1 MSHKHTATVA
11 TKKKT
16 CTQRFTEE
24 ARVFCPNKEILSAR
38 PVCHTSTRRLFRQ
51 KKNQA
56 RVKRVAEVHVV
67 SSFFF
72 HLAPSVFQKHTSSV
86 QTTTKKRIH
95 HVSGLGQKHTSNKKT
110 RCIARHRSMS
120 RLLQSISSRLF
131 FVLGAGDNQVNAEE
145 MKARNTKIS
154 GKLMFSAKN
163 GVLSAFLREDE
174 ATLRLR

>member
-38 PVCHTSTRRLFRQ
+38 PVCHRSTRRLFRQ

-72 HLAPSVFQKHTSSV
+72 PFGTERVPEAHVICSNNNKKKNSSCIWLGAKAHVQQKNQVHSTPQKYEPSVAKH
-86 QTTTKKRIH
+86 
-95 HVSGLGQKHTSNKKT
+95 L
-110 RCIARHRSMS
+110 
-120 RLLQSISSRLF
+120 ISSF
-131 FVLGAGDNQVNAEE
+131 FCFGS
-145 MKARNTKIS
+145 R
-154 GKLMFSAKN
+154 
-163 GVLSAFLREDE
+163 R
-174 ATLRLR
+174 